1 MKYIQDPQIGDIW
14 ITIIPKIETKNNKI
28 SNVILERRPC
38 LIIDNGHGF
47 IIEKNSDYLG
57 MKITTQNKK
66 NKKEIRN
73 WYDAGLKQKSY
84 VRIEMPIKIEKNQLV
99 KKIGKLSKYDTY
111 IYINELMS
119 FMNRDISHRY
129 EETLS

>member
-1 MKYIQDPQIGDIW
+1 MNYIQNAEIGDIW
-14 ITIIPKIETKNNKI
+14 VTIIPKIETYNNRI

-38 LIIDNGHGF
+38 LIIDDGHGF
-47 IIEKNSDYLG
+47 IIEKNKDYLG
-57 MKITTQNKK
+57 MKITTQDKI

-73 WYDAGLKQKSY
+73 WYNVGLKQKSF

-99 KKIGKLSKYDTY
+99 KRIGKLSKYDTY

-119 FMNRDISHRY
+119 FISNDIKSKF
-129 EETLS
+129 EDK

>member
-1 MKYIQDPQIGDIW
+1 
-14 ITIIPKIETKNNKI
+14 
-28 SNVILERRPC
+28 
-38 LIIDNGHGF
+38 
-47 IIEKNSDYLG
+47 
-57 MKITTQNKK
+57 
-66 NKKEIRN
+66 
-73 WYDAGLKQKSY
+73 
-84 VRIEMPIKIEKNQLV
+84 MPIKIEKNQLV